1 MGYFLSFLSIEI
13 NDNYIKPQGCLK
25 NLLNN
30 QLCKLIEYYG
40 SFKSICDTFSID
52 ESEYEEIF
60 ETEEKYSNTFETWNT
75 KKNGLI
81 DALEVN

>member
-1 MGYFLSFLSIEI
+1 M
-13 NDNYIKPQGCLK
+13 
-25 NLLNN
+25 
-30 QLCKLIEYYG
+30 IEYYG

-81 DALEVN
+81 DAREVN